1 MCACVCVC
9 HMCVSCV
16 LCVHVCVSGYLCVCV
31 CLYASVYVSVPVRT
45 EPVSNGS
52 RFDSVRCSVRISF
65 EPFEHL
71 ITNSLPCIPA
81 PRVHNDD
88 WFVVLVYFMYKYML
102 SGIRKNCIR

>member
-1 MCACVCVC
+1 M
-9 HMCVSCV
+9 
-16 LCVHVCVSGYLCVCV
+16 LCIYSLTCFL
-31 CLYASVYVSVPVRT
+31 ASVKHVLLSNVYELPQHKSDERGEDRRYIIVIFLVSVPVRT

-88 WFVVLVYFMYKYML
+88 WFVVLVYFMYKYM
-102 SGIRKNCIR
+102 